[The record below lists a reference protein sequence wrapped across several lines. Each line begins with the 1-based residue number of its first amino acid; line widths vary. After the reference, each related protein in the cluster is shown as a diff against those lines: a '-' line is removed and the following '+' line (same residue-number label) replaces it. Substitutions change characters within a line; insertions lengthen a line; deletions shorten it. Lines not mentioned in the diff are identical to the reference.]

1 MIFWE
6 VDEKSLKEEAQ
17 KTKEQIKFIY
27 NKLKVFILIALNFF
41 LLVAYIYLI
50 SYNYSLSKKY
60 SNLVDELQKINLD
73 YKIFSSKLTTYYS
86 KDYIQKVLNTNLY
99 IPSTFVFLYD
109 NSKAMII
116 K

>member
-17 KTKEQIKFIY
+17 KTKEQVKFIY
-27 NKLKVFILIALNFF
+27 NKLKMFILMILNFF
-41 LLVAYIYLI
+41 LLIAYIYLV
-50 SYNYSLSKKY
+50 SYNYFLSKEY
-60 SNLVDELQKINLD
+60 SKLIDELQKINLD

-86 KDYIQKVLNTNLY
+86 KDYIQKILNTNLY
-99 IPSTFVFLYD
+99 IPAAFIFLYG
-109 NSKAMII
+109 NSKALII

>member
-6 VDEKSLKEEAQ
+6 VNEKSLKEEAK

-27 NKLKVFILIALNFF
+27 NKLKMFILIILNFS
-41 LLVAYIYLI
+41 LLVTYSYLI
-50 SYNYSLSKKY
+50 SYNYFLSKEY
-60 SNLVDELQKINLD
+60 SNLVDELQKINMD

-99 IPSTFVFLYD
+99 IPSAFAFLYD
-109 NSKAMII
+109 NSKVLII